1 MKRILAI
8 LLLTVSIGIIGF
20 AASKPTIDGRAIV
33 AEEGV
38 LPKGLFAKTVG
49 YLPGDSVS
57 VTNPAT
63 GITINVLVL
72 GSIDPSNGVAIM
84 LSPEA
89 AEKLFITPGVNT
101 QVKVTKRTGSLDEVS
116 SGLALL
122 QGEDIPD
129 DLKAEIEKQ
138 IAAMEEKNS
147 TEPVDTIPVEE
158 TFEETRDEPAE
169 TVETVVSEKTGAV
182 VPAEPKDVVPAEQN
196 TIVPAETENTEP
208 EEVTETEPAET
219 AETVVSEKTGAV
231 VPAEQNTI
239 VPAEPKDVVP
249 AETEN
254 TEPEEVTETE
264 PAETAETVVSEKT
277 GAAIPS
283 ETEVT
288 EPEEVTETEPAETTE
303 TIVSEK
309 TGAVVPAE
317 PKDVVP
323 AEPKDVVPAEQNTI
337 VPTEDLEED
346 SPIEEVIVIQED
358 IGLYES
364 KEIAKEPITPVKPT
378 ESEPEEEKV
387 IPAEN
392 TKEPAPIEEIVT
404 EDKTPAEKDLAE
416 ESVKSTDT
424 SLVDPFAPI
433 ILVPAEERLPE
444 EKDTIDNDTMVITPV
459 PLSTEEEVTV
469 EPVVPESTLVMREDW
484 NIVPTLSQLERGK
497 YYVQFITLAEEE
509 NILRIMA
516 AYSQKYPI
524 VLVPLTNGSAYQVM
538 VGPLSVHEYGM
549 ILARF
554 KELGYKDAFA
564 RKIN

>member
-89 AEKLFITPGVNT
+89 AEKLFITPDVNT

-147 TEPVDTIPVEE
+147 TEPVDIIPVEE

-182 VPAEPKDVVPAEQN
+182 VPAEPKDVVP
-196 TIVPAETENTEP
+196 TEP
-208 EEVTETEPAET
+208 
-219 AETVVSEKTGAV
+219 KDV

-239 VPAEPKDVVP
+239 VPAEQ
-249 AETEN
+249 N
-254 TEPEEVTETE
+254 
-264 PAETAETVVSEKT
+264 
-277 GAAIPS
+277 
-283 ETEVT
+283 
-288 EPEEVTETEPAETTE
+288 
-303 TIVSEK
+303 TIVP
-309 TGAVVPAE
+309 TE
-317 PKDVVP
+317 PKDV
-323 AEPKDVVPAEQNTI
+323 

-364 KEIAKEPITPVKPT
+364 KEIAKEPITPIKPT

-404 EDKTPAEKDLAE
+404 EDKTPAEKNLAE

-524 VLVPLTNGSAYQVM
+524 VLVPLTNSSAYQVM

>member
-182 VPAEPKDVVPAEQN
+182 VPAEQNTIVPAEPKDVVPAEPKDVVPAEQN

-219 AETVVSEKTGAV
+219 TETIVSEKTGA
-231 VPAEQNTI
+231 A

-249 AETEN
+249 AE
-254 TEPEEVTETE
+254 PKDVV
-264 PAETAETVVSEKT
+264 PAEQN
-277 GAAIPS
+277 
-283 ETEVT
+283 
-288 EPEEVTETEPAETTE
+288 
-303 TIVSEK
+303 TI
-309 TGAVVPAE
+309 VPAE

-497 YYVQFITLAEEE
+497 YYIQFITLAEEE

>member
-89 AEKLFITPGVNT
+89 AEKLFITPDVNT

-147 TEPVDTIPVEE
+147 TEPVDIIPVEE

-182 VPAEPKDVVPAEQN
+182 VPAEPKDVVP
-196 TIVPAETENTEP
+196 TEP
-208 EEVTETEPAET
+208 
-219 AETVVSEKTGAV
+219 KDV

-239 VPAEPKDVVP
+239 VPAEQ
-249 AETEN
+249 N
-254 TEPEEVTETE
+254 
-264 PAETAETVVSEKT
+264 
-277 GAAIPS
+277 
-283 ETEVT
+283 
-288 EPEEVTETEPAETTE
+288 
-303 TIVSEK
+303 TIVP
-309 TGAVVPAE
+309 TE
-317 PKDVVP
+317 PKDV
-323 AEPKDVVPAEQNTI
+323 

-364 KEIAKEPITPVKPT
+364 KEIAKEPITPIKPT

-524 VLVPLTNGSAYQVM
+524 VLVPLTNSSAYQVM

>member
-1 MKRILAI
+1 M
-8 LLLTVSIGIIGF
+8 
-20 AASKPTIDGRAIV
+20 
-33 AEEGV
+33 
-38 LPKGLFAKTVG
+38 
-49 YLPGDSVS
+49 
-57 VTNPAT
+57 
-63 GITINVLVL
+63 
-72 GSIDPSNGVAIM
+72 
-84 LSPEA
+84 
-89 AEKLFITPGVNT
+89 
-101 QVKVTKRTGSLDEVS
+101 
-116 SGLALL
+116 
-122 QGEDIPD
+122 
-129 DLKAEIEKQ
+129 
-138 IAAMEEKNS
+138 
-147 TEPVDTIPVEE
+147 
-158 TFEETRDEPAE
+158 
-169 TVETVVSEKTGAV
+169 
-182 VPAEPKDVVPAEQN
+182 
-196 TIVPAETENTEP
+196 
-208 EEVTETEPAET
+208 
-219 AETVVSEKTGAV
+219 
-231 VPAEQNTI
+231 
-239 VPAEPKDVVP
+239 
-249 AETEN
+249 
-254 TEPEEVTETE
+254 
-264 PAETAETVVSEKT
+264 
-277 GAAIPS
+277 
-283 ETEVT
+283 
-288 EPEEVTETEPAETTE
+288 TETEPAETTE

-309 TGAVVPAE
+309 TGA
-317 PKDVVP
+317 VVP

>member
-8 LLLTVSIGIIGF
+8 LLLTVSIGMIGF
-20 AASKPTIDGRAIV
+20 ATSKPTIDGRAIV

-169 TVETVVSEKTGAV
+169 TVETVVSEKTGA
-182 VPAEPKDVVPAEQN
+182 
-196 TIVPAETENTEP
+196 
-208 EEVTETEPAET
+208 
-219 AETVVSEKTGAV
+219 
-231 VPAEQNTI
+231 
-239 VPAEPKDVVP
+239 
-249 AETEN
+249 
-254 TEPEEVTETE
+254 
-264 PAETAETVVSEKT
+264 
-277 GAAIPS
+277 
-283 ETEVT
+283 
-288 EPEEVTETEPAETTE
+288 
-303 TIVSEK
+303 
-309 TGAVVPAE
+309 
-317 PKDVVP
+317 VVP

>member
-8 LLLTVSIGIIGF
+8 LLLTVSIGVIGF
-20 AASKPTIDGRAIV
+20 ATSKPTIDGRAIV

-169 TVETVVSEKTGAV
+169 TTETIVSEKTGAV
-182 VPAEPKDVVPAEQN
+182 VPAEPKDG
-196 TIVPAETENTEP
+196 VPAETENTEP

-219 AETVVSEKTGAV
+219 VETV
-231 VPAEQNTI
+231 
-239 VPAEPKDVVP
+239 
-249 AETEN
+249 
-254 TEPEEVTETE
+254 
-264 PAETAETVVSEKT
+264 
-277 GAAIPS
+277 
-283 ETEVT
+283 
-288 EPEEVTETEPAETTE
+288 
-303 TIVSEK
+303 VSEK

-444 EKDTIDNDTMVITPV
+444 EKNTIDNDTMVITPV

-484 NIVPTLSQLERGK
+484 NIIPTLSQLERGK

>member
-182 VPAEPKDVVPAEQN
+182 VPAEQN
-196 TIVPAETENTEP
+196 TIVL
-208 EEVTETEPAET
+208 
-219 AETVVSEKTGAV
+219 
-231 VPAEQNTI
+231 
-239 VPAEPKDVVP
+239 
-249 AETEN
+249 
-254 TEPEEVTETE
+254 
-264 PAETAETVVSEKT
+264 
-277 GAAIPS
+277 
-283 ETEVT
+283 
-288 EPEEVTETEPAETTE
+288 
-303 TIVSEK
+303 
-309 TGAVVPAE
+309 
-317 PKDVVP
+317 
-323 AEPKDVVPAEQNTI
+323 
-337 VPTEDLEED
+337 TEDLEED

-538 VGPLSVHEYGM
+538 IGPLSVHEYGM

>member
-219 AETVVSEKTGAV
+219 AETVVSEKTGA
-231 VPAEQNTI
+231 
-239 VPAEPKDVVP
+239 
-249 AETEN
+249 
-254 TEPEEVTETE
+254 
-264 PAETAETVVSEKT
+264 
-277 GAAIPS
+277 AIPS

-444 EKDTIDNDTMVITPV
+444 EKDTIDNDAMVITPV

>member
-1 MKRILAI
+1 MKRVLAI
-8 LLLTVSIGIIGF
+8 LLLTVSIGMIGF

-122 QGEDIPD
+122 QGEDIPE

-196 TIVPAETENTEP
+196 TIVPTEP
-208 EEVTETEPAET
+208 
-219 AETVVSEKTGAV
+219 KDG

-239 VPAEPKDVVP
+239 VP

-309 TGAVVPAE
+309 TGA
-317 PKDVVP
+317 
-323 AEPKDVVPAEQNTI
+323 VVPAEQNTI

>member
-8 LLLTVSIGIIGF
+8 LLLTVSIGMIGF

-182 VPAEPKDVVPAEQN
+182 IPAEPKDGVQ
-196 TIVPAETENTEP
+196 
-208 EEVTETEPAET
+208 
-219 AETVVSEKTGAV
+219 
-231 VPAEQNTI
+231 
-239 VPAEPKDVVP
+239 

-317 PKDVVP
+317 
-323 AEPKDVVPAEQNTI
+323 QNTI
-337 VPTEDLEED
+337 VPTKDLEED

>member
-8 LLLTVSIGIIGF
+8 LLLTVSIGMIGF

-122 QGEDIPD
+122 QGEDIPE

-147 TEPVDTIPVEE
+147 TKPVDAIPVEE
-158 TFEETRDEPAE
+158 TFEETRD
-169 TVETVVSEKTGAV
+169 
-182 VPAEPKDVVPAEQN
+182 
-196 TIVPAETENTEP
+196 
-208 EEVTETEPAET
+208 
-219 AETVVSEKTGAV
+219 
-231 VPAEQNTI
+231 
-239 VPAEPKDVVP
+239 
-249 AETEN
+249 
-254 TEPEEVTETE
+254 E

-288 EPEEVTETEPAETTE
+288 EPEEVTETEPAETAE

-309 TGAVVPAE
+309 TGA
-317 PKDVVP
+317 
-323 AEPKDVVPAEQNTI
+323 VVPAEQNTI

-392 TKEPAPIEEIVT
+392 TKEPAPIKEIVT

-459 PLSTEEEVTV
+459 PLSTDEEVTV

>member
-1 MKRILAI
+1 MKRVLAI
-8 LLLTVSIGIIGF
+8 LLLTVSIGMIGF

-122 QGEDIPD
+122 QGEDIPE

-219 AETVVSEKTGAV
+219 AETVVSEKTGA
-231 VPAEQNTI
+231 
-239 VPAEPKDVVP
+239 
-249 AETEN
+249 
-254 TEPEEVTETE
+254 
-264 PAETAETVVSEKT
+264 
-277 GAAIPS
+277 AIPS

-309 TGAVVPAE
+309 TGA
-317 PKDVVP
+317 
-323 AEPKDVVPAEQNTI
+323 VVPAEQNTI

>member
-1 MKRILAI
+1 MKRVLAI
-8 LLLTVSIGIIGF
+8 LLLTVSIGMIGF

-122 QGEDIPD
+122 QGEDIPE

-182 VPAEPKDVVPAEQN
+182 IPAEPKDGVQ
-196 TIVPAETENTEP
+196 AETENTEP

-219 AETVVSEKTGAV
+219 AK
-231 VPAEQNTI
+231 
-239 VPAEPKDVVP
+239 
-249 AETEN
+249 
-254 TEPEEVTETE
+254 
-264 PAETAETVVSEKT
+264 TVVSEKT

-323 AEPKDVVPAEQNTI
+323 AEQNTI
-337 VPTEDLEED
+337 VPTKDLEED

>member
-138 IAAMEEKNS
+138 IASMEEKNS

-182 VPAEPKDVVPAEQN
+182 VPAEQNTIVPAEQN
-196 TIVPAETENTEP
+196 TI
-208 EEVTETEPAET
+208 
-219 AETVVSEKTGAV
+219 
-231 VPAEQNTI
+231 
-239 VPAEPKDVVP
+239 VP

-288 EPEEVTETEPAETTE
+288 EPEEVTETEPAETAE

-317 PKDVVP
+317 QNTI
-323 AEPKDVVPAEQNTI
+323 VPAEQNTI
-337 VPTEDLEED
+337 VLTEDLEED

-538 VGPLSVHEYGM
+538 IGPLSVHEYGM

>member
-20 AASKPTIDGRAIV
+20 ATSKPTIDGRAIV

-147 TEPVDTIPVEE
+147 TEPVDIIPVEE

-169 TVETVVSEKTGAV
+169 TVEAVVSEKTGAV
-182 VPAEPKDVVPAEQN
+182 VPAEPKDVVPAEPKDVVPAEQN
-196 TIVPAETENTEP
+196 TI
-208 EEVTETEPAET
+208 
-219 AETVVSEKTGAV
+219 

-317 PKDVVP
+317 PKDVVPAEQNTIVP

>member
-169 TVETVVSEKTGAV
+169 TVETVVSEK
-182 VPAEPKDVVPAEQN
+182 N
-196 TIVPAETENTEP
+196 
-208 EEVTETEPAET
+208 
-219 AETVVSEKTGAV
+219 GAV

-239 VPAEPKDVVP
+239 VPAEPKDVVPAEPKDVVPAEPKDVVPAEQNTIVP

-317 PKDVVP
+317 PKNVVP
-323 AEPKDVVPAEQNTI
+323 AEQNTVVPAEQNTI
-337 VPTEDLEED
+337 VPAEDLEED

-358 IGLYES
+358 IGLYEN

-404 EDKTPAEKDLAE
+404 EDKTPAGKDLAE

-459 PLSTEEEVTV
+459 PLSTEEEVTI
-469 EPVVPESTLVMREDW
+469 ESVVPESTLVMREDW
-484 NIVPTLSQLERGK
+484 NIVPTLSQLEKGK

>member
-182 VPAEPKDVVPAEQN
+182 VPAEPKDVVPAEPKDV
-196 TIVPAETENTEP
+196 VPAEP
-208 EEVTETEPAET
+208 
-219 AETVVSEKTGAV
+219 KDV

-254 TEPEEVTETE
+254 IEPEEVTETE

-309 TGAVVPAE
+309 NGAVVPAEPKDVVPAE

>member
-89 AEKLFITPGVNT
+89 AEKLFITPDVNT

-147 TEPVDTIPVEE
+147 TEPVDIIPVEE

-182 VPAEPKDVVPAEQN
+182 VPAEPKDVVP
-196 TIVPAETENTEP
+196 T
-208 EEVTETEPAET
+208 
-219 AETVVSEKTGAV
+219 
-231 VPAEQNTI
+231 
-239 VPAEPKDVVP
+239 
-249 AETEN
+249 
-254 TEPEEVTETE
+254 
-264 PAETAETVVSEKT
+264 
-277 GAAIPS
+277 
-283 ETEVT
+283 
-288 EPEEVTETEPAETTE
+288 
-303 TIVSEK
+303 
-309 TGAVVPAE
+309 
-317 PKDVVP
+317 
-323 AEPKDVVPAEQNTI
+323 EPKDVVPAEQNTI
-337 VPTEDLEED
+337 VPSEQNTIVPTEPKDVVPTEDLEED

-538 VGPLSVHEYGM
+538 IGPLSVHEYGM

>member
-89 AEKLFITPGVNT
+89 AEKLFITPDVNT

-147 TEPVDTIPVEE
+147 TEPVDIIPVEE

-182 VPAEPKDVVPAEQN
+182 VPAEPKDVVP
-196 TIVPAETENTEP
+196 TEP
-208 EEVTETEPAET
+208 
-219 AETVVSEKTGAV
+219 KDV

-239 VPAEPKDVVP
+239 VPAEQ
-249 AETEN
+249 N
-254 TEPEEVTETE
+254 
-264 PAETAETVVSEKT
+264 
-277 GAAIPS
+277 
-283 ETEVT
+283 
-288 EPEEVTETEPAETTE
+288 
-303 TIVSEK
+303 TIVP
-309 TGAVVPAE
+309 TE
-317 PKDVVP
+317 PKDV
-323 AEPKDVVPAEQNTI
+323 

>member
-147 TEPVDTIPVEE
+147 TETVDTIPVEE
-158 TFEETRDEPAE
+158 TFEETRDEPAETRDEPAE

-196 TIVPAETENTEP
+196 TIVPTEP
-208 EEVTETEPAET
+208 
-219 AETVVSEKTGAV
+219 KDG

-239 VPAEPKDVVP
+239 VP

-303 TIVSEK
+303 TIVSENRRNRILLSRRK
-309 TGAVVPAE
+309 T
-317 PKDVVP
+317 
-323 AEPKDVVPAEQNTI
+323 
-337 VPTEDLEED
+337 
-346 SPIEEVIVIQED
+346 
-358 IGLYES
+358 
-364 KEIAKEPITPVKPT
+364 
-378 ESEPEEEKV
+378 
-387 IPAEN
+387 
-392 TKEPAPIEEIVT
+392 
-404 EDKTPAEKDLAE
+404 
-416 ESVKSTDT
+416 
-424 SLVDPFAPI
+424 
-433 ILVPAEERLPE
+433 
-444 EKDTIDNDTMVITPV
+444 
-459 PLSTEEEVTV
+459 
-469 EPVVPESTLVMREDW
+469 
-484 NIVPTLSQLERGK
+484 
-497 YYVQFITLAEEE
+497 
-509 NILRIMA
+509 
-516 AYSQKYPI
+516 
-524 VLVPLTNGSAYQVM
+524 
-538 VGPLSVHEYGM
+538 
-549 ILARF
+549 
-554 KELGYKDAFA
+554 
-564 RKIN
+564 

>member
-8 LLLTVSIGIIGF
+8 LLLTVSIGMIGF
-20 AASKPTIDGRAIV
+20 ATSKPTIDGRAIV

-169 TVETVVSEKTGAV
+169 TVETIEEVTETEPAETTETIVSEKTGAV
-182 VPAEPKDVVPAEQN
+182 VPAEPKDVVP
-196 TIVPAETENTEP
+196 TEP
-208 EEVTETEPAET
+208 
-219 AETVVSEKTGAV
+219 KDV

-283 ETEVT
+283 ETE
-288 EPEEVTETEPAETTE
+288 EEVTETEPAETTE

-309 TGAVVPAE
+309 TGA
-317 PKDVVP
+317 VVP

>member
-196 TIVPAETENTEP
+196 TIVL
-208 EEVTETEPAET
+208 
-219 AETVVSEKTGAV
+219 
-231 VPAEQNTI
+231 
-239 VPAEPKDVVP
+239 
-249 AETEN
+249 
-254 TEPEEVTETE
+254 
-264 PAETAETVVSEKT
+264 
-277 GAAIPS
+277 
-283 ETEVT
+283 
-288 EPEEVTETEPAETTE
+288 
-303 TIVSEK
+303 
-309 TGAVVPAE
+309 
-317 PKDVVP
+317 
-323 AEPKDVVPAEQNTI
+323 
-337 VPTEDLEED
+337 TEDLEED

-392 TKEPAPIEEIVT
+392 TKEPAPVEEIVT
-404 EDKTPAEKDLAE
+404 EDKTPAEKNLAE

-538 VGPLSVHEYGM
+538 IGPLSVHEYGM

>member
-8 LLLTVSIGIIGF
+8 LLLTISIGMIGF
-20 AASKPTIDGRAIV
+20 ATSKPTIDGRAIV

-182 VPAEPKDVVPAEQN
+182 VPAEPKN
-196 TIVPAETENTEP
+196 
-208 EEVTETEPAET
+208 
-219 AETVVSEKTGAV
+219 V

-239 VPAEPKDVVP
+239 VPAEPKDGVPAEPKDGVP

-317 PKDVVP
+317 PKNVVP

-337 VPTEDLEED
+337 VPAEDLEED

-459 PLSTEEEVTV
+459 PLSTEEEVTI
-469 EPVVPESTLVMREDW
+469 ESVVPESTLVMREDW
-484 NIVPTLSQLERGK
+484 NIVPTLSQLEKGK

>member
-8 LLLTVSIGIIGF
+8 LLLTVSIGMVGF
-20 AASKPTIDGRAIV
+20 ATSKPTIDGRAIV

-182 VPAEPKDVVPAEQN
+182 VPAEQN

-219 AETVVSEKTGAV
+219 AETVVSEKNGA
-231 VPAEQNTI
+231 
-239 VPAEPKDVVP
+239 
-249 AETEN
+249 
-254 TEPEEVTETE
+254 
-264 PAETAETVVSEKT
+264 
-277 GAAIPS
+277 
-283 ETEVT
+283 
-288 EPEEVTETEPAETTE
+288 
-303 TIVSEK
+303 
-309 TGAVVPAE
+309 
-317 PKDVVP
+317 VVP

-337 VPTEDLEED
+337 VPTEPKDVVPTEDLEED

-392 TKEPAPIEEIVT
+392 TKEPAPVEEIVT
-404 EDKTPAEKDLAE
+404 EDKTPAEKNLAE

-524 VLVPLTNGSAYQVM
+524 VLVPLTNSSAYQVM

>member
-89 AEKLFITPGVNT
+89 AEKLFITPDVNT

-147 TEPVDTIPVEE
+147 TEPVDIIPVEE
-158 TFEETRDEPAE
+158 TFEETRDDPAE
-169 TVETVVSEKTGAV
+169 T
-182 VPAEPKDVVPAEQN
+182 
-196 TIVPAETENTEP
+196 
-208 EEVTETEPAET
+208 TETI
-219 AETVVSEKTGAV
+219 VSEKTGAV

-239 VPAEPKDVVP
+239 VPAE
-249 AETEN
+249 
-254 TEPEEVTETE
+254 
-264 PAETAETVVSEKT
+264 
-277 GAAIPS
+277 
-283 ETEVT
+283 
-288 EPEEVTETEPAETTE
+288 
-303 TIVSEK
+303 
-309 TGAVVPAE
+309 
-317 PKDVVP
+317 
-323 AEPKDVVPAEQNTI
+323 QNTI
-337 VPTEDLEED
+337 VLTEDLEED

-538 VGPLSVHEYGM
+538 IGPLSVHEYGM

>member
-8 LLLTVSIGIIGF
+8 LLLTVSIGMIGF
-20 AASKPTIDGRAIV
+20 ATSKPTIDGRAIV

-169 TVETVVSEKTGAV
+169 TVETVVSEKTGA
-182 VPAEPKDVVPAEQN
+182 
-196 TIVPAETENTEP
+196 
-208 EEVTETEPAET
+208 
-219 AETVVSEKTGAV
+219 
-231 VPAEQNTI
+231 
-239 VPAEPKDVVP
+239 
-249 AETEN
+249 
-254 TEPEEVTETE
+254 
-264 PAETAETVVSEKT
+264 
-277 GAAIPS
+277 AIPS

-288 EPEEVTETEPAETTE
+288 EPEEVTETEPAETVE
-303 TIVSEK
+303 TVVSEK

-323 AEPKDVVPAEQNTI
+323 AEQNTI
-337 VPTEDLEED
+337 VPAEDLEED

-358 IGLYES
+358 IGLYEN

-392 TKEPAPIEEIVT
+392 TKEPAPVEEIVT
-404 EDKTPAEKDLAE
+404 EDKTPAGKDLAE

>member
-182 VPAEPKDVVPAEQN
+182 VPAEQNTIVPAEPKDVVPAEQN
-196 TIVPAETENTEP
+196 TI
-208 EEVTETEPAET
+208 
-219 AETVVSEKTGAV
+219 
-231 VPAEQNTI
+231 
-239 VPAEPKDVVP
+239 VP

-309 TGAVVPAE
+309 TGAVVPAEPKDVVPAEPKDVVPAE

-469 EPVVPESTLVMREDW
+469 EPVVPESTLAMREDW

>member
-8 LLLTVSIGIIGF
+8 LLLTVSIGMIGF
-20 AASKPTIDGRAIV
+20 ATSKPTIDGRAIV

-182 VPAEPKDVVPAEQN
+182 VPAEPKD
-196 TIVPAETENTEP
+196 
-208 EEVTETEPAET
+208 
-219 AETVVSEKTGAV
+219 G
-231 VPAEQNTI
+231 
-239 VPAEPKDVVP
+239 VPAEPKDGVP

-288 EPEEVTETEPAETTE
+288 EPEEVTETEPAETAE
-303 TIVSEK
+303 TVVSEK

-317 PKDVVP
+317 PKNVVP
-323 AEPKDVVPAEQNTI
+323 AEQNTVVPAEQNTI
-337 VPTEDLEED
+337 VPAEDLEED

>member
-8 LLLTVSIGIIGF
+8 LLLTVSIGMIGF
-20 AASKPTIDGRAIV
+20 ATSKPTIDGRAIV

-182 VPAEPKDVVPAEQN
+182 VPAEPKDVVP
-196 TIVPAETENTEP
+196 T
-208 EEVTETEPAET
+208 
-219 AETVVSEKTGAV
+219 
-231 VPAEQNTI
+231 
-239 VPAEPKDVVP
+239 
-249 AETEN
+249 
-254 TEPEEVTETE
+254 
-264 PAETAETVVSEKT
+264 
-277 GAAIPS
+277 
-283 ETEVT
+283 
-288 EPEEVTETEPAETTE
+288 
-303 TIVSEK
+303 
-309 TGAVVPAE
+309 E

-337 VPTEDLEED
+337 VPAEQNTIVPTEPKDVVPTEDLEED

-364 KEIAKEPITPVKPT
+364 KEIAKEPITPIKPT

-538 VGPLSVHEYGM
+538 IGPLSVHEYGM

>member
-169 TVETVVSEKTGAV
+169 TVETVVSEK
-182 VPAEPKDVVPAEQN
+182 N
-196 TIVPAETENTEP
+196 
-208 EEVTETEPAET
+208 
-219 AETVVSEKTGAV
+219 GAV

-239 VPAEPKDVVP
+239 
-249 AETEN
+249 
-254 TEPEEVTETE
+254 
-264 PAETAETVVSEKT
+264 
-277 GAAIPS
+277 
-283 ETEVT
+283 
-288 EPEEVTETEPAETTE
+288 
-303 TIVSEK
+303 
-309 TGAVVPAE
+309 VPAE

>member
-8 LLLTVSIGIIGF
+8 LLLTVSIGVIGF
-20 AASKPTIDGRAIV
+20 ATSKPTIDGRAIV

-182 VPAEPKDVVPAEQN
+182 VPAEPKDG
-196 TIVPAETENTEP
+196 VPAETEN
-208 EEVTETEPAET
+208 
-219 AETVVSEKTGAV
+219 
-231 VPAEQNTI
+231 
-239 VPAEPKDVVP
+239 
-249 AETEN
+249 
-254 TEPEEVTETE
+254 
-264 PAETAETVVSEKT
+264 
-277 GAAIPS
+277 
-283 ETEVT
+283 T

-317 PKDVVP
+317 
-323 AEPKDVVPAEQNTI
+323 QNTI
-337 VPTEDLEED
+337 VPAEDLEED

-358 IGLYES
+358 IGLYEN

-392 TKEPAPIEEIVT
+392 TKEPAPVEEIVT
-404 EDKTPAEKDLAE
+404 EDKTPAGKDLAE

-459 PLSTEEEVTV
+459 PLSTEEEVTI
-469 EPVVPESTLVMREDW
+469 ESVVPESTLVMREDW
-484 NIVPTLSQLERGK
+484 NIVPTLSQLEKGK

>member
-147 TEPVDTIPVEE
+147 TEPVDIIPVEE

-182 VPAEPKDVVPAEQN
+182 VPAEPKDV
-196 TIVPAETENTEP
+196 
-208 EEVTETEPAET
+208 
-219 AETVVSEKTGAV
+219 
-231 VPAEQNTI
+231 
-239 VPAEPKDVVP
+239 
-249 AETEN
+249 
-254 TEPEEVTETE
+254 
-264 PAETAETVVSEKT
+264 
-277 GAAIPS
+277 
-283 ETEVT
+283 
-288 EPEEVTETEPAETTE
+288 
-303 TIVSEK
+303 
-309 TGAVVPAE
+309 
-317 PKDVVP
+317 
-323 AEPKDVVPAEQNTI
+323 

>member
-8 LLLTVSIGIIGF
+8 LLLTVSIGMIGF
-20 AASKPTIDGRAIV
+20 ATSKPTIDGRAIV

-182 VPAEPKDVVPAEQN
+182 VPAEPKD
-196 TIVPAETENTEP
+196 
-208 EEVTETEPAET
+208 
-219 AETVVSEKTGAV
+219 G
-231 VPAEQNTI
+231 
-239 VPAEPKDVVP
+239 VP

-288 EPEEVTETEPAETTE
+288 EPEEVTETEPAETVE
-303 TIVSEK
+303 TVVSEK

-317 PKDVVP
+317 PKNVVP
-323 AEPKDVVPAEQNTI
+323 AEQNTVVPAEQNTI

-364 KEIAKEPITPVKPT
+364 KEIEKEPITPVKPT

-497 YYVQFITLAEEE
+497 HYVQFITLAEEE

>member
-89 AEKLFITPGVNT
+89 AEKLFITPDVNT

-147 TEPVDTIPVEE
+147 TEPVDIIPVEE

-182 VPAEPKDVVPAEQN
+182 VPAEPKDVVP
-196 TIVPAETENTEP
+196 TEP
-208 EEVTETEPAET
+208 
-219 AETVVSEKTGAV
+219 KDV

-239 VPAEPKDVVP
+239 VPAEQ
-249 AETEN
+249 N
-254 TEPEEVTETE
+254 
-264 PAETAETVVSEKT
+264 
-277 GAAIPS
+277 
-283 ETEVT
+283 
-288 EPEEVTETEPAETTE
+288 
-303 TIVSEK
+303 TIVP
-309 TGAVVPAE
+309 TE
-317 PKDVVP
+317 PKDV
-323 AEPKDVVPAEQNTI
+323 

-538 VGPLSVHEYGM
+538 IGPLSVHEYGM

>member
-196 TIVPAETENTEP
+196 TIVPA
-208 EEVTETEPAET
+208 A
-219 AETVVSEKTGAV
+219 
-231 VPAEQNTI
+231 
-239 VPAEPKDVVP
+239 
-249 AETEN
+249 TEN

-288 EPEEVTETEPAETTE
+288 EPEEVTETEPAETAE

-317 PKDVVP
+317 
-323 AEPKDVVPAEQNTI
+323 QNTI
-337 VPTEDLEED
+337 VPAEDLEED

-538 VGPLSVHEYGM
+538 IGPLSVHEYGM

>member
-122 QGEDIPD
+122 QGEAIPD

-169 TVETVVSEKTGAV
+169 TVEAV
-182 VPAEPKDVVPAEQN
+182 
-196 TIVPAETENTEP
+196 
-208 EEVTETEPAET
+208 
-219 AETVVSEKTGAV
+219 
-231 VPAEQNTI
+231 
-239 VPAEPKDVVP
+239 
-249 AETEN
+249 
-254 TEPEEVTETE
+254 
-264 PAETAETVVSEKT
+264 
-277 GAAIPS
+277 
-283 ETEVT
+283 
-288 EPEEVTETEPAETTE
+288 
-303 TIVSEK
+303 VSEK

>member
-1 MKRILAI
+1 MKRVLAI
-8 LLLTVSIGIIGF
+8 LLLTVSIGMIGF

-169 TVETVVSEKTGAV
+169 T
-182 VPAEPKDVVPAEQN
+182 
-196 TIVPAETENTEP
+196 
-208 EEVTETEPAET
+208 
-219 AETVVSEKTGAV
+219 AETVVSEKTGA
-231 VPAEQNTI
+231 
-239 VPAEPKDVVP
+239 
-249 AETEN
+249 
-254 TEPEEVTETE
+254 
-264 PAETAETVVSEKT
+264 
-277 GAAIPS
+277 
-283 ETEVT
+283 
-288 EPEEVTETEPAETTE
+288 
-303 TIVSEK
+303 
-309 TGAVVPAE
+309 
-317 PKDVVP
+317 VVP